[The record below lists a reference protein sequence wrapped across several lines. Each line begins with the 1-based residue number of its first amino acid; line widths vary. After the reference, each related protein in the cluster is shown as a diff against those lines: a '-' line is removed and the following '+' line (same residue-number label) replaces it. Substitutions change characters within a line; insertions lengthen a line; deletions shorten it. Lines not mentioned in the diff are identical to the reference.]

1 MGVAGGTL
9 GHNFALLGK
18 FITAAMGD
26 CVSGEVMQSITAF
39 AGMTGGGFDLGSVAS
54 RVLAG
59 TITTAIMMIAG
70 VAKN

>member
-1 MGVAGGTL
+1 
-9 GHNFALLGK
+9 
-18 FITAAMGD
+18 MGD

-59 TITTAIMMIAG
+59 AVATPIMMIVG

>member
-1 MGVAGGTL
+1 
-9 GHNFALLGK
+9 
-18 FITAAMGD
+18 
-26 CVSGEVMQSITAF
+26 MQSITAF

-59 TITTAIMMIAG
+59 AVATPIMMIVG